1 MGKMSIIESDLTRCI
16 ICGASPV
23 QLHHTHGG
31 INRQLSDEYGLIVP
45 LCMEHHTG
53 NHGAHNSRALDI
65 YLKRLGQKA
74 FEELYGHAEYM
85 ARFGKNYLNEEEQI
99 T

>member
-31 INRQLSDEYGLIVP
+31 INRKHADEYGLIVP
-45 LCMEHHTG
+45 LCLEHHTG
-53 NHGAHNSRALDI
+53 TNGAHNSRTLDL

-74 FEELYGHAEYM
+74 FEELYGHDDYM
-85 ARFGKNYLNEEEQI
+85 RIFGKSYLNEEEK
-99 T
+99 TP

>member
-31 INRQLSDEYGLIVP
+31 INRKLSDKYGLIVP
-45 LCMEHHTG
+45 LCLEHHTG
-53 NHGAHNSRALDI
+53 SKGAHNSRTLDL
-65 YLKRLGQKA
+65 YLKKLGQQA
-74 FEELYGHAEYM
+74 FEDRYGHEDYM
-85 ARFGKNYLNEEEQI
+85 RIFGKSYL
-99 T
+99 